1 MEPSLATGDR
11 IVDLAGLLTSAA
23 AVAGAIGC
31 AIALWIIKGVFGG
44 PLLP

>member
-23 AVAGAIGC
+23 AVAGNRLRDC
-31 AIALWIIKGVFGG
+31 LMDY
-44 PLLP
+44 